1 MENLFHEKKIIK
13 NYCALCISVPLKDKG
28 SIEIPLGSKNISTTN
43 RRNAMHRVVLRPD
56 RNEEFSEDR
65 AGRTVSGQVKLAWTK
80 YSLLSRS
87 EDNCS
92 LIDVQ
97 PITGFRHQIRVHLA
111 DAIMCPVLG
120 DYKFAGPLFRLNK
133 SLAKKMDLIGSM
145 PGYTRG
151 PLYLHA
157 YQVKIPRDDKESL
170 IINAPFPEYFVKTT
184 VALGLKFPSQ
194 FKKLLT
200 EE

>member
-1 MENLFHEKKIIK
+1 M
-13 NYCALCISVPLKDKG
+13 
-28 SIEIPLGSKNISTTN
+28 
-43 RRNAMHRVVLRPD
+43 VLRPD
-56 RNEEFSEDR
+56 RNDEFSEVSVIISIFSLSSIVMIHQFIYLYHPLWWSISLYIYLSIQQDR

-92 LIDVQ
+92 LIDVK
-97 PITGFRHQIRVHLA
+97 PVTGFRHQIRVHLA

-157 YQVKIPRDDKESL
+157 YQVKIPRKDKESL

-184 VALGLKFPSQ
+184 VALGLMFPSQ